1 LRIFCKT
8 LIDTKAN
15 DCYNTGFFFGVN
27 AKELLRQYKKHL
39 SNFTTWERGEHANTW
54 LLFPKNMGQYLSI
67 DEVNL
72 SMGELYTVVTHK
84 EAKGKKRAIV
94 ANVARTKAETVI
106 NHVQRISSYKRNQV
120 IEITLDMANSMKL
133 IARKVF
139 PKAKQLTD
147 RFHIQKLALEAVQE
161 IRIKLRWEAL
171 DRENETITQ
180 ATLHKTKF
188 ITEDFST
195 GNTAKQ

>member
-1 LRIFCKT
+1 
-8 LIDTKAN
+8 
-15 DCYNTGFFFGVN
+15 
-27 AKELLRQYKKHL
+27 
-39 SNFTTWERGEHANTW
+39 
-54 LLFPKNMGQYLSI
+54 
-67 DEVNL
+67 VNL

-120 IEITLDMANSMKL
+120 TEITLDINNSMKL

-188 ITEDFST
+188 ITEDFLTVIQPNNKSREDVFCLSK
-195 GNTAKQ
+195 A